1 MAMKYSDEEYHQMT
15 IEELYDVEIKPN
27 LFAVSRIFAE
37 AHKQMNLAEYKVFTL
52 GLSRIDWTQPCP
64 DTIYFDKKEL
74 ASVIGI
80 ESDIDHL
87 SQNLKRAIG
96 QMPRHSFI
104 EFDEKGKD
112 FFVSG
117 NFVRTIAMFK
127 NVVRIKIEDEF
138 LGLFGNLDAKK
149 EVSKYITMWSGDI
162 FRMKSERAVLFYEL
176 LRDNSDTREVVNSGT
191 VGIKK
196 FKEMFNIPKDGKGS
210 YMREKGGF
218 NRTEFERKVIDPLCV
233 ELQKT
238 DMITLVLTPE
248 GKYYEKVKKGN
259 RIIAYRF
266 YWVLKTP
273 KPRIEEKEPDEEVI
287 EPTVITRNLWESVLD
302 EFGFSREEL
311 DAIGARLVLI
321 PHSFMFSNGAVYGN
335 IDLDRYHF
343 MDMRSKD
350 LKLEDRKKKIRNK
363 CKYLIKMLEEY
374 IPVAE
379 K

>member
-15 IEELYDVEIKPN
+15 IEELYEVEIKPN

-52 GLSRIDWTQPCP
+52 GLSRIDWTQTCP

-80 ESDIDHL
+80 KSDIDHL

-112 FFVSG
+112 FYVSG
-117 NFVRTIAMFK
+117 NFVRTMAMFK

-176 LRDNSDTREVVNSGT
+176 LRDNSDTREIINSGT

-196 FKEMFNIPKDGKGS
+196 FKEMFDIPKDGKGS

-218 NRTEFERKVIDPLCV
+218 DRKNFETRVIDPICD
-233 ELQKT
+233 ELSKT
-238 DMITLVLTPE
+238 EMITLVLTPQ
-248 GKYYEKVKKGN
+248 GKYYEKIKRGN
-259 RIIAYRF
+259 RVIAYKF
-266 YWVLKTP
+266 YWRLNDP
-273 KPRIEEKEPDEEVI
+273 KPRLEEQIEEELAESEEKR
-287 EPTVITRNLWESVLD
+287 ELWESALD
-302 EFGFSREEL
+302 EFDFSKEEL
-311 DAIGARLVLI
+311 EAIGSRLDLVPHNSMLSNPAARGSLE
-321 PHSFMFSNGAVYGN
+321 
-335 IDLDRYHF
+335 LDRYHF
-343 MDMRSKD
+343 MDRMAKD
-350 LKLEDRKKKIRNK
+350 MKVEDKRKRIRNK
-363 CKYLIKMLEEY
+363 CRYLIKMLEEY
-374 IPVAE
+374 IPQAGE
-379 K
+379 D

>member
-1 MAMKYSDEEYHQMT
+1 MSMKYSDEEYHQMT
-15 IEELYDVEIKPN
+15 IEELYEVEIKPN

-80 ESDIDHL
+80 QSDIDHL
-87 SQNLKRAIG
+87 SQDLKRAIG
-96 QMPRHSFI
+96 QMPKHSFI

-112 FFVSG
+112 FYVSG

-127 NVVRIKIEDEF
+127 NVVRLKIEDEF

-149 EVSKYITMWSGDI
+149 EVSKYITMWSGDV

-176 LRDNSDTREVVNSGT
+176 LRDNSDTREAINSGT

-196 FKEMFNIPKDGKGS
+196 FKEMFDIPKDGKGS

-218 NRTEFERKVIDPLCV
+218 DRKNFETRVIDPLCE

-238 DMITLVLTPE
+238 EMITLILTPE
-248 GKYYEKVKKGN
+248 GKYYEKIKNGN
-259 RIIAYRF
+259 RVIAYKF
-266 YWVLKTP
+266 YWTINDP
-273 KPRIEEKEPDEEVI
+273 KPRIEENDPDPEEII
-287 EPTVITRNLWESVLD
+287 EPQEKRELWESALD
-302 EFGFSREEL
+302 EFNFSREEL
-311 DAIGARLVLI
+311 DAIGARLYMI
-321 PHSFMFSNGAVYGN
+321 PQEAMFSNSAAYGS
-335 IDLDRYHF
+335 IELDRYHF
-343 MDMRSKD
+343 MDMRAKD
-350 LKLEDRKKKIRNK
+350 LRLEDKKNHVRNK
-363 CKYLIKMLEEY
+363 CKYLIKVIENDY
-374 IPVAE
+374 IPKGV
-379 K
+379 

>member
-15 IEELYDVEIKPN
+15 IEELYEVEIKPN

-80 ESDIDHL
+80 QSDIDHL
-87 SQNLKRAIG
+87 SQDLKRAIG

-112 FFVSG
+112 FYVSG

-127 NVVRIKIEDEF
+127 NVVRLKIEDEF

-149 EVSKYITMWSGDI
+149 EVSKYITMWSEDI

-176 LRDNSDTREVVNSGT
+176 LRDNSDTREAINSGT

-196 FKEMFNIPKDGKGS
+196 FKEMFDIPKDGKGS

-218 NRTEFERKVIDPLCV
+218 NRTEFERKVIDPLCD
-233 ELQKT
+233 ELSKT
-238 DMITLVLTPE
+238 EMITLILTPE
-248 GKYYEKVKKGN
+248 GKYYEKIKNGN
-259 RIIAYRF
+259 RVIAYKF
-266 YWVLKTP
+266 YWTLKDP
-273 KPRIEEKEPDEEVI
+273 KPRIEEKDPDPEEILEPQEER
-287 EPTVITRNLWESVLD
+287 ELWESALE
-302 EFGFSREEL
+302 EFNFSREEL
-311 DAIGARLVLI
+311 DAIGARLVLVRQED
-321 PHSFMFSNGAVYGN
+321 MFNNGAAYGS

-343 MDMRSKD
+343 MDMRAKD
-350 LKLEDRKKKIRNK
+350 LRLEDRKSLIRNK
-363 CKYLIKMLEEY
+363 CKYLIKVIENDY
-374 IPVAE
+374 IPKGV
-379 K
+379 